1 MYVLSKNIKYIKIFL
16 VKFSVFTAEKNLYIQ
31 GRRRRCGRSGECQ
44 TTILA
49 DHGILRTAFFSIAA
63 VVLSCT
69 LQPHYNAPHYN
80 AVFNI
85 TRPCHGSQVDY
96 FAICL

>member
-1 MYVLSKNIKYIKIFL
+1 MYDLGENVYKNLSFSNEMFIEIFA
-16 VKFSVFTAEKNLYIQ
+16 SEKN
-31 GRRRRCGRSGECQ
+31 R
-44 TTILA
+44 
-49 DHGILRTAFFSIAA
+49 
-63 VVLSCT
+63 CT

>member
-1 MYVLSKNIKYIKIFL
+1 MKESLQSAV
-16 VKFSVFTAEKNLYIQ
+16 
-31 GRRRRCGRSGECQ
+31 
-44 TTILA
+44 
-49 DHGILRTAFFSIAA
+49 SI
-63 VVLSCT
+63 ST
-69 LQPHYNAPHYN
+69 LQPHYNPPHYN